1 VSGNEQTGS
10 AMSPEPTVS
19 SGGRRE
25 SGALESEV
33 MAAVWAAA
41 GPVSAA
47 QVHEAVG
54 GDLHYK
60 TVLTVLTRLLEKG
73 LVTRERAG
81 RAHLY
86 AASRAE
92 AELVAEQMSAALRRS
107 GDHGAV
113 LQRFLTTLAPADA
126 AELRGLLATR
136 DPDQ

>member
-1 VSGNEQTGS
+1 
-10 AMSPEPTVS
+10 
-19 SGGRRE
+19 
-25 SGALESEV
+25 
-33 MAAVWAAA
+33 MAAVWAAD

-47 QVHEAVG
+47 QVHEAAG
-54 GDLHYK
+54 ADLHYK
-60 TVLTVLTRLLEKG
+60 TVLTVLTRLWEKG

-92 AELVAEQMSAALRRS
+92 AELVAEQMTAALRRS

-113 LQRFLTTLAPADA
+113 LQRFLTSLGPADE

-136 DPDQ
+136 DPD